1 MVCPQS
7 RGHTTKYMTLHT
19 PPVSTTLKTSLRL
32 PRLKLRQREAILFYL
47 CISPWLIGF
56 VLFYLGPILASL
68 YYSLTEWDLLTAPQ
82 FIGLDNYVRLFT
94 RDPLALKSF
103 KVTLVYTLVYVPMD
117 LIFGLS
123 LALMLNQKL
132 RGLGIFRTV
141 YYLPSV
147 LSGVAYVVMWM
158 WMFNPQH
165 GLINTLLSY
174 VGIQGPR
181 WLLDPKWALGA
192 LIMMSLWGVGRT
204 MVIFLAGL
212 QDIPTVLYEAAEID
226 GASHWKKFWRV
237 TLPLLTPSLLFNLL
251 FGIILTFQTFTNAFV
266 ATNGGPLDSTLFYV
280 LYLYRK
286 AFEHL
291 QMGYAS
297 AMAWV
302 LFLVVLG
309 CTLVI
314 FLTSG
319 KWVFYR
325 SIDE

>member
-1 MVCPQS
+1 MN
-7 RGHTTKYMTLHT
+7 
-19 PPVSTTLKTSLRL
+19 STSIRTNLRI
-32 PRLKLRQREAILFYL
+32 PKLKLRQREAILFYL

-56 VLFYLGPILASL
+56 VLFYLGPIIASF
-68 YYSLTEWDLLTAPQ
+68 YISLTEWDLLTSPQ
-82 FIGLDNYVRLFT
+82 FVGIDNYVRLFT
-94 RDPLALKSF
+94 RDALALKSF
-103 KVTLVYTLVYVPMD
+103 KVTLVYTLVYVPLD

-123 LALMLNQKL
+123 LALLLNQKL
-132 RGLGIFRTV
+132 RGIGAFRTV

-174 VGIQGPR
+174 AGIQGPR
-181 WLLDPKWALGA
+181 WLLDPKWALSA
-192 LIMMSLWGVGRT
+192 LIMMSLWGVGRS
-204 MVIFLAGL
+204 MIIFLAGL
-212 QDIPTVLYEAAEID
+212 QDIPVVLYEVAEID
-226 GASHWKKFWRV
+226 GANRWNKFWKV
-237 TLPLLTPSLLFNLL
+237 TLPLLTPSLLFNLI

-302 LFLVVLG
+302 LFLIVLG

-325 SIDE
+325 GIGE

>member
-1 MVCPQS
+1 MNSAIV
-7 RGHTTKYMTLHT
+7 
-19 PPVSTTLKTSLRL
+19 KTRIRI

-56 VLFYLGPILASL
+56 VLFYLGPILASF
-68 YYSLTEWDLLTAPQ
+68 YYSLTEWDLLTSPE
-82 FIGLDNYVRLFT
+82 FVGMDNYVRLFT
-94 RDPLALKSF
+94 RDPLALKAF
-103 KVTLVYTLVYVPMD
+103 KVTLVYTLIYVPLD
-117 LIFGLS
+117 LVFGLS
-123 LALMLNQKL
+123 LALLLNQKI
-132 RGLGIFRTV
+132 RGIGVFRTV

-165 GLINTLLSY
+165 GLINTLLAY
-174 VGIQGPR
+174 AGIQGPR
-181 WLLDPKWALGA
+181 WLLDPKWALSA
-192 LIMMSLWGVGRT
+192 LIVMSLWGVGRS

-212 QDIPTVLYEAAEID
+212 QDIPIVLYEAAEID
-226 GASHWKKFWRV
+226 GATRWKKLWNV
-237 TLPLLTPSLLFNLL
+237 TLPLLTPSLLFNLI

-302 LFLVVLG
+302 LFLIVLG
-309 CTLVI
+309 CTLLI

-325 SIDE
+325 SVGE

>member
-1 MVCPQS
+1 MNLTS
-7 RGHTTKYMTLHT
+7 I
-19 PPVSTTLKTSLRL
+19 KTRLRF
-32 PRLKLRQREAILFYL
+32 PRLNLRQREAILFYL

-56 VLFYLGPILASL
+56 VLFYLGPIIASF
-68 YYSLTEWDLLTAPQ
+68 YFSLTEWDLLTSPQ
-82 FIGLDNYVRLFT
+82 FVGMENYVRLFT
-94 RDPLALKSF
+94 RDTMALKSF
-103 KVTLVYTLVYVPMD
+103 KVTLVYTLVYVPLDM
-117 LIFGLS
+117 IFGLS
-123 LALMLNQKL
+123 LALLLNQKL
-132 RGLGIFRTV
+132 RGIGVFRTV

-165 GLINTLLSY
+165 GLINTILKFA
-174 VGIQGPR
+174 GIQGPR
-181 WLLDPKWALGA
+181 WLLDPKWALSA
-192 LIMMSLWGVGRT
+192 LIIMSLWGVGRS
-204 MVIFLAGL
+204 MIIFLAGL
-212 QDIPTVLYEAAEID
+212 QDIPTVLYEVAEID
-226 GASHWKKFWRV
+226 GATRWNKFWKV
-237 TLPLLTPSLLFNLL
+237 TLPLLTPSLLFNLI

-302 LFLVVLG
+302 LFLIVLG

-325 SIDE
+325 NIGE

>member
-1 MVCPQS
+1 
-7 RGHTTKYMTLHT
+7 MTLHT

>member
-1 MVCPQS
+1 MNS
-7 RGHTTKYMTLHT
+7 
-19 PPVSTTLKTSLRL
+19 SSIKTHIRF

-56 VLFYLGPILASL
+56 VLFYLGPILASF
-68 YYSLTEWDLLTAPQ
+68 YFSLTEWDLLTSPQ
-82 FIGLDNYVRLFT
+82 FVGMDNYVRLFT
-94 RDPLALKSF
+94 RDALALKSF
-103 KVTLVYTLVYVPMD
+103 KVTLIYTLVYVPLDMV
-117 LIFGLS
+117 FGLS
-123 LALMLNQKL
+123 LALLLNQKL
-132 RGLGIFRTV
+132 RGIGVFRTV

-181 WLLDPKWALGA
+181 WLLDPKWALSS
-192 LIMMSLWGVGRT
+192 LIIMSLWGVGRT
-204 MVIFLAGL
+204 MIIFLAGL
-212 QDIPTVLYEAAEID
+212 QDIPAVLYEVAEID
-226 GASHWKKFWRV
+226 GATRWNKFWKV
-237 TLPLLTPSLLFNLL
+237 TLPLLTPSLLFNLI

-302 LFLVVLG
+302 LFLIVLA

-325 SIDE
+325 SIGE

>member
-1 MVCPQS
+1 M
-7 RGHTTKYMTLHT
+7 
-19 PPVSTTLKTSLRL
+19 
-32 PRLKLRQREAILFYL
+32 RQREAILFYL

-56 VLFYLGPILASL
+56 VLFYLGPIIASF
-68 YYSLTEWDLLTAPQ
+68 YFSLTEWDLLTSPQ
-82 FIGLDNYVRLFT
+82 FVGMENYVRLFT
-94 RDPLALKSF
+94 RDTMALKSF
-103 KVTLVYTLVYVPMD
+103 KVTLVYTLVYVPLDM
-117 LIFGLS
+117 IFGLS
-123 LALMLNQKL
+123 LALLLNQKL
-132 RGLGIFRTV
+132 RGIGVFRTV

-165 GLINTLLSY
+165 GLINTLLKFA
-174 VGIQGPR
+174 GIQGPR
-181 WLLDPKWALGA
+181 WLLDPKWALSA
-192 LIMMSLWGVGRT
+192 LIIMSLWGVGRS
-204 MVIFLAGL
+204 MIIFLAGL
-212 QDIPTVLYEAAEID
+212 QDIPTVLYEVAEID
-226 GASHWKKFWRV
+226 GATRWNKFWKV
-237 TLPLLTPSLLFNLL
+237 TLPLLTPSLLFNLI

-302 LFLVVLG
+302 LFLIVLG

-325 SIDE
+325 NIGE